1 MCTPMTTVEQWALF
15 IFNALGLHDKGTDW
29 TPLARI
35 DDGVD
40 FVLTHEHRMRQALP
54 ASVVGDLTLLQSE
67 IPLVRRKSLLAFLR
81 RLASHIESSIVR
93 RRSQRRVAGKNKSFY
108 SYKWIRA

>member
-1 MCTPMTTVEQWALF
+1 MTTVEQWALF
-15 IFNALGLHDKGTDW
+15 IFNASVHDKASHW

-40 FVLTHEHRMRQALP
+40 FVLTPSTEYEALP
-54 ASVVGDLTLLQSE
+54 TVVGDLTLLNPRSTGPSQIALGVSAAVG
-67 IPLVRRKSLLAFLR
+67 PHRVVHRDSA
-81 RLASHIESSIVR
+81 ASV
-93 RRSQRRVAGKNKSFY
+93 VGWNKSFY